1 MVRPSVQVLGA
12 VLLLGV
18 MGVFASC
25 VVYVLPPGS
34 ITCAVRQWAPP
45 LCLALCYGILL
56 VKSMH
61 LRALVT
67 VGAEGEVGCCV
78 LSRGN
83 VNAVMFSRLLFSVKY
98 QQVGHRSF
106 PSISVLCYY

>member
-1 MVRPSVQVLGA
+1 MQVLGA

-25 VVYVLPPGS
+25 VVYVLPPGA

-61 LRALVT
+61 LRALVA

-78 LSRGN
+78 LSIGEDWCSY
-83 VNAVMFSRLLFSVKY
+83 VMVDSGLVQNISMRL
-98 QQVGHRSF
+98 
-106 PSISVLCYY
+106 P

>member
-1 MVRPSVQVLGA
+1 MQVLGA

-45 LCLALCYGILL
+45 LCLSLCYGILL

-67 VGAEGEVGCCV
+67 VGTEGEVD
-78 LSRGN
+78 
-83 VNAVMFSRLLFSVKY
+83 
-98 QQVGHRSF
+98 
-106 PSISVLCYY
+106 